1 MADLM
6 QAVPLSGFGSS
17 SLVLLL
23 ISMSLTSVKTGD
35 LNLYSNYNKFLQVDS
50 ILIGWLMDHIGGPCF
65 ASKEIF

>member
-35 LNLYSNYNKFLQVDS
+35 LNLYSNYNKFLQVDQNR
-50 ILIGWLMDHIGGPCF
+50 GKF
-65 ASKEIF
+65 NF